1 LRKDGLFAEKT
12 MLLYKKYRMRR
23 KTAERDINNK
33 SRDVQFW
40 ATAEQSKYIITKPLH
55 HSQKIVSRNSDG
67 SCIFSISVVLNFEL
81 YSMLLS
87 YGSGVKVLSPR
98 VAVHYM
104 NEKIKEMAKH
114 YDDEGNK

>member
-1 LRKDGLFAEKT
+1 
-12 MLLYKKYRMRR
+12 MRR